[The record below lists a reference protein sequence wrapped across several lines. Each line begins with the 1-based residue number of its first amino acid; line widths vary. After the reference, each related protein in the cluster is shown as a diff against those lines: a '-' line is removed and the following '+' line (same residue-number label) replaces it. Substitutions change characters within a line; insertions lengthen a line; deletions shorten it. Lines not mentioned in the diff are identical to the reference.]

1 MPVTMPG
8 LFAYASMAVH
18 LTLISMG
25 ILILLSRKPSDLFQ
39 FVPFRFYLIFMFLCF
54 SSPFSPQFFCFLFLF
69 FLSINFSSP
78 FLVMRIFLMK
88 LSLHLTYN
96 YPLIVTWDFLII
108 ALFFSV
114 LYNFLF
120 DFITGM
126 FQHTCIWWYLSWLRT
141 RCVPSKSVMWTR
153 TKLRH
158 LFE

>member
-96 YPLIVTWDFLII
+96 YPLIVT
-108 ALFFSV
+108 
-114 LYNFLF
+114 
-120 DFITGM
+120 
-126 FQHTCIWWYLSWLRT
+126 
-141 RCVPSKSVMWTR
+141 
-153 TKLRH
+153 
-158 LFE
+158 